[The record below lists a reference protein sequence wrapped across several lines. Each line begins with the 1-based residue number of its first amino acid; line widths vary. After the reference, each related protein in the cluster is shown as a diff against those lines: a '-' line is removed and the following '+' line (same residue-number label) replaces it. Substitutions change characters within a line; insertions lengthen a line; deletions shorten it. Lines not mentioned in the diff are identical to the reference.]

1 MVREIISGS
10 KIAVVL
16 GLLRYAD
23 GVGGCPAKG
32 ALSIQRAQSELGYHP
47 RYDLFEGLRKY
58 ADSLRRE
65 GI

>member
-10 KIAVVL
+10 KIAVVP

-23 GVGGCPAKG
+23 GVDAPQKG
-32 ALSIQRAQSELGYHP
+32 ALSIQRAQSELEYHP